1 MTLDSPNKSQL
12 LGSRRPDRRRKT
24 VYLEEGKT
32 IPYET

>member
-1 MTLDSPNKSQL
+1 MTLDSPNQSQL
-12 LGSRRPDRRRKT
+12 LGGRRPDRRRKT